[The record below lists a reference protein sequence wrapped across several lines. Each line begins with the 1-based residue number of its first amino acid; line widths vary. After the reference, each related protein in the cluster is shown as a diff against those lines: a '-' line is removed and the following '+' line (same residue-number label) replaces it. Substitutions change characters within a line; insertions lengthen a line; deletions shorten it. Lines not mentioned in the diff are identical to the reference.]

1 MSTGTEIITS
11 ALREI
16 GATSVVSPPS
26 PESIV
31 VGLKALNSMMEMWES
46 RNILTGAMPLEKPGD
61 ELNEPPDTT
70 NGIIN
75 NLAIKLAPQFDNG
88 KQIVSADLR
97 NLAREEFA
105 LIKSLY
111 QVLVIPDK
119 VISSTTPVGQ
129 GNERYFRARNFFARG
144 QKIQN

>member
-1 MSTGTEIITS
+1 MSTGTEIIQA
-11 ALREI
+11 ALQEI
-16 GATSVVSPPS
+16 GASSVLSPPS
-26 PESIV
+26 PESIE
-31 VGLKALNSMMEMWES
+31 VGLRALNSMMEMWES
-46 RNILTGAMPLEKPGD
+46 RNILTGAMPLEVPGD

-75 NLAIKLAPQFDNG
+75 NLAIKLSPKFDNG

-111 QVLVIPDK
+111 QVLVTPDK
-119 VISSTTPVGQ
+119 VVSSTTPVGQ
-129 GNERYFRARNFFARG
+129 GNERYFRARNFFRRG
-144 QKIQN
+144 QTIQN